1 MKYAIL
7 LSLTIL
13 SGCATTPPPSCL
25 ETIPA
30 SALHGCKVDPHLR
43 QPLPVGSRATDV
55 IDADIDII
63 EALVHC
69 RADYQS
75 LVNHIRIA
83 CPK

>member
-1 MKYAIL
+1 
-7 LSLTIL
+7 
-13 SGCATTPPPSCL
+13 
-25 ETIPA
+25 
-30 SALHGCKVDPHLR
+30 LR